1 MGCTS
6 SVADIP
12 SFPDIPHRLKNSFVT
27 KLIHSGSF
35 LRRDRE
41 VGPERSQH
49 VPRTIR
55 LARSEEAEKR
65 SIESLY
71 RGKFLGEGGFSVCF
85 EYRSARG
92 TLALKIIP
100 KTKLKAAKAAA
111 IMQNELVINRMLHHP
126 NIVAFSECFQ
136 DDRNVYLVLELCS
149 HGTLFDVLVRRK
161 KLPENEIAFYLS
173 QMLLGLQYLHS
184 NRILHLDL
192 KPENIFIA
200 DDFTLKIGD
209 FGVSKQIEPDG
220 ACKLLGKTLL
230 YAAPE
235 VLNKQCIGVEADV
248 WSLGVMLYVMLVG
261 SSPFD
266 ASTRQDMKRKIL
278 MLDYA
283 FPKHLR
289 SNAPIN
295 QLIASM
301 MQLSPRDRPSLLE
314 IQQSSFM
321 QSYQSGGSWSS
332 CAVSTQTKPLSRR
345 SISPIDLVTTKVTGA

>member
-12 SFPDIPHRLKNSFVT
+12 AFPGIPHRLKNSFIT
-27 KLIHSGSF
+27 KLAHSGSF

-41 VGPERSQH
+41 LGPERNQH

-55 LARSEEAEKR
+55 LARSEEADKQ

-85 EYRSARG
+85 EYRSTRG

-136 DDRNVYLVLELCS
+136 DDWNIYLVLELCS

-173 QMLLGLQYLHS
+173 QLLPGLQYLHS
-184 NRILHLDL
+184 NDILHLDL

-209 FGVSKQIEPDG
+209 FGVSKRMEPDG
-220 ACKLLGKTLL
+220 SYKLLGKTLL

-235 VLNKQCIGVEADV
+235 VLNKECIGVASDV

-266 ASTRQDMKRKIL
+266 GTTRQDMKRRIL

-283 FPKHLR
+283 FPKHMKC
-289 SNAPIN
+289 NAPIH
-295 QLIASM
+295 QLIGSM
-301 MQLSPRDRPSLLE
+301 IQLCPRDRPSLFE
-314 IQQSSFM
+314 IQHSAFM
-321 QSYQSGGSWSS
+321 KSYQSGGTWSS
-332 CAVSTQTKPLSRR
+332 CVVSTHPKPLSRR
-345 SISPIDLVTTKVTGA
+345 SISPMDLITTKFTGA